1 MTTPFTAYHKSRIT
15 YFKTL
20 IKQLTHR
27 IHHLKL
33 ARPTTKR
40 ARYINYQQIQARRNL
55 LAHNYNCLHHH
66 QDYLDL
72 FSGC

>member
-1 MTTPFTAYHKSRIT
+1 MTAPYISYHKSRIT
-15 YFKTL
+15 YFTTQL
-20 IKQLTHR
+20 KQLTHR
-27 IHHLKL
+27 IHRLKL

-40 ARYINYQQIQARRNL
+40 AQYINYHHLQARRNL

-72 FSGC
+72 LSGC